1 MIGRKTYH
9 GIFRRFGR
17 PYLGGGVIVCAECK
31 AADSHVAAVGK
42 AVGKVRI
49 YHELDVAVRIA
60 VVVFDDYL
68 NRGARFHRE
77 QRTAP
82 FEVGFDSL
90 AVLHGKQVR
99 RLMICIHLFGAHH
112 VYAHTHRLF
121 AVVGYFCPEQVVCLR
136 KRIHAR
142 ESNVLVVARK
152 VGIGYIE
159 GVFRLCNGIC
169 SATAVGAVHGG
180 HINIGEVNAFDVG
193 RLCGRACLRFIVRLC
208 RGGLYPLIFRA
219 LVARIGVLPH
229 PAIALGVAAP
239 VVHEH
244 AAGS

>member
-1 MIGRKTYH
+1 M
-9 GIFRRFGR
+9 
-17 PYLGGGVIVCAECK
+17 
-31 AADSHVAAVGK
+31 GK

-77 QRTAP
+77 QRAAP
-82 FEVGFDSL
+82 FEVGSHSL

-99 RLMICIHLFGAHH
+99 RLMICVHLFGAHH

-136 KRIHAR
+136 KRIHSVER
-142 ESNVLVVARK
+142 HVLVVTRK

-159 GVFRLCNGIC
+159 GVFRLCNGVSRIAC
-169 SATAVGAVHGG
+169 GAHGG

-219 LVARIGVLPH
+219 LVVRIGVLPH